1 VGRTL
6 PDRGLIVLTGHF
18 ATALVPHARNRAL
31 PLFTLLML
39 SQLPDLLIPLDVMRS
54 GERDLNRLHMTLSH
68 DLVPVAVLSVVVALA
83 LQAWKRDAALTFAGT
98 ALVVV
103 HWLCDL
109 LSGFSHNVAGPHTAQ
124 LGLDLYRSA
133 PAQAFL
139 IEFVFAAGCL
149 AWFFLERNRQ
159 HDAVGRWRSVVLCAV
174 ILLPIA
180 AMLARAASG
189 HSVF

>member
-1 VGRTL
+1 MGR
-6 PDRGLIVLTGHF
+6 PVAAGLSVLTGHF
-18 ATALVPHARNRAL
+18 ASALVPYGRNRTL
-31 PLFTLLML
+31 PLFTLLL
-39 SQLPDLLIPLDVMRS
+39 LAQLPDLLIPLDVMRS
-54 GERDLNRLHMTLSH
+54 GERNLNDLHMTLSH
-68 DLVPVAVLSVVVALA
+68 DLVPIAVMSTIVALA
-83 LQAWKRDAALTFAGT
+83 LHLWRKTPWLTVAGT

-109 LSGFSHNVAGPHTAQ
+109 LSGFSHNVAGPNTAQ

-133 PAQAFL
+133 PAQAFM

-149 AWFFLERNRQ
+149 AWFFLERHRQ
-159 HDAVGRWRSVVLCAV
+159 HDPVGRWRSVVLCAV

-189 HSVF
+189 HAVF